1 MKEALRRIWFPL
13 LVVCVI
19 SLHAIGMSPRP
30 SKGDPGFSMVTAEMP
45 QKPDTIRY
53 KNIFIKYQG
62 KISDEY
68 DTSTFLELFDTI
80 PMVTARDSI
89 FPPDSL
95 KEIDPFRYKYYVAII
110 DSLVHKI
117 VSDSL
122 KQAGDSLDWPILDSL
137 YTLEYNANLPTKQ
150 QVNIPTN
157 TDYRIGVKVTKNG
170 QVLDIDPSEITL
182 GGKAADATKTNDYV
196 TFTLASDDNAK
207 YESNVVALEMEDGF
221 KATFALNINVYK
233 SQQGDIGAGGSG
245 GGVTEQWVQDYVS
258 AETSAF
264 VTDTEMGTAI
274 SNATTDMATQTWVG
288 SQGFATTSY
297 VDAQIG
303 TVLST
308 NF

>member
-1 MKEALRRIWFPL
+1 MKHNLKCLHENRIIFAANFKQIMNNNMNKK
-13 LVVCVI
+13 VI
-19 SLHAIGMSPRP
+19 SIVAAVLMGLTAQAQVQPKVLGENHAMVRLEKGNKYVLLPVEEKAENASVRVIGKDNQCVRRP
-30 SKGDPGFSMVTAEMP
+30 NVRLAVDHA
-45 QKPDTIRY
+45 D
-53 KNIFIKYQG
+53 
-62 KISDEY
+62 
-68 DTSTFLELFDTI
+68 
-80 PMVTARDSI
+80 
-89 FPPDSL
+89 
-95 KEIDPFRYKYYVAII
+95 YYV
-110 DSLVHKI
+110 
-117 VSDSL
+117 
-122 KQAGDSLDWPILDSL
+122 P
-137 YTLEYNANLPTKQ
+137 LEIK
-150 QVNIPTN
+150 
-157 TDYRIGVKVTKNG
+157 DG